1 MEPESKNKTM
11 DVTTLKGEVIYFIV
25 SKEKQLGGKM
35 DAVLQF
41 NRMTFDSE
49 TGKFKQ
55 KFSGKFILKQKS
67 SSLQIVAC
75 CCAIDS
81 RTGQNAPC
89 ILLEKHRKAHSKF
102 RYSLLMLHSS
112 NQVEQCL
119 DFELDYELKV
129 NVTLLTG
136 PSVLWSCGN
145 QVYYISSETNGFF
158 KIPISF
164 TAVKWIGEISD
175 GDIIVLGVRKTIE
188 PVKTDEI
195 SISHADKLIWGC
207 EFVTYSLQKRE
218 NFCISHHFIPHAYSC
233 VVTSILICPSEE
245 IDDQIKTIVVATT
258 CKKQLVLFEN
268 CVPKNVCQLP
278 FDESHKIKVVTTG
291 RENCFF
297 LVSSKAGRVCA
308 VSKES
313 WQVVAVWQEIWTVQ
327 LDDFLG
333 IGTEQILLLPSA
345 ACTIEDCFKSFV
357 LTDLG
362 EFNHNVNSG
371 HAEDNGTQPY
381 DKGHVNYYHTVQ
393 ALEARL
399 QLGLAS
405 LEELQQLLRA
415 KERVL
420 LQSTKALTSL
430 IEGKQSTLP
439 QAEEEGLVSLWNEEQ
454 LDLRPLVEQACPTSQ
469 VLNYPVQ
476 KIWQRIVDSSWIVGI
491 QLSESVSLN
500 FDYLSLSLVMDHDF
514 TAAPVIQSQSKV
526 LKVSRSPVLAS
537 FHQYPSEPP
546 LKKPRL
552 EMQDIHALRS
562 SHKEDPC
569 FRTYKDHTQ
578 TITVVTDLSPL
589 LIYNNIHCCVLL
601 HGTMG
606 PIQKTESTNREKI
619 ISCGRVSLN
628 LEDIWN
634 EKYAINLLQN
644 PLLCTGNAVEDFYG
658 TVAASRRSSFRI
670 FSPDY
675 TLTRVKDWLLG
686 SMQCD
691 PLKIC
696 PEYLLCSKSGPL
708 QGILLNWH
716 PQNPF
721 QGILTVLCR
730 NQSFLL
736 MFLHGLIKI
745 LPQGCVVT
753 HVSAGTEDQIADM
766 LGCALEQECLA
777 FRNVI
782 TSAISETEN
791 AFTMRAKT
799 EKKQNI
805 LVHTPLLN
813 SEEKV
818 QEYRAKFQIEQEQ
831 STLGMNLSITGFQYR
846 EITKKLTGV
855 QLNTDS
861 SAWRLGRFYSS
872 VYI

>member
-1 MEPESKNKTM
+1 MEPESKNKTV
-11 DVTTLKGEVIYFIV
+11 DVTTLKGEVISFTV
-25 SKEKQLGGKM
+25 SKEKQPSGKI

-41 NRMTFDSE
+41 KRMIFDSE
-49 TGKFKQ
+49 TGKFIQ
-55 KFSGKFILKQKS
+55 KFLGKFNLNQKS

-81 RTGQNAPC
+81 RTGQNVPC
-89 ILLEKHRKAHSKF
+89 ILLEMYIKAHSKF

-112 NQVEQCL
+112 NQVVRCL
-119 DFELDYELKV
+119 DFELEYEMNV

-136 PSVLWSCGN
+136 PSVLWTCGD
-145 QVYYISSETNGFF
+145 QVYYISYETNGIFN
-158 KIPISF
+158 IPISF
-164 TAVKWIGEISD
+164 TAIKLIGEISD
-175 GDIIVLGVRKTIE
+175 GEIIILGVRKTVG
-188 PVKTDEI
+188 PVKSDETSVI
-195 SISHADKLIWGC
+195 HADKLIWGC

-218 NFCISHHFIPHAYSC
+218 SFCISHHFIPHAYSS

-245 IDDQIKTIVVATT
+245 IDNQVKTIVVATT

-268 CVPKNVCQLP
+268 SVPKNVCQLP
-278 FDESHKIKVVTTG
+278 FEEAYQIKVVTTG

-297 LVSSKAGRVCA
+297 LVSSKAGMICA
-308 VSKES
+308 ISKET
-313 WQVVAVWQEIWTVQ
+313 WQ
-327 LDDFLG
+327 
-333 IGTEQILLLPSA
+333 
-345 ACTIEDCFKSFV
+345 
-357 LTDLG
+357 
-362 EFNHNVNSG
+362 VNSG
-371 HAEDNGTQPY
+371 HAEEKEILTY
-381 DKGHVNYYHTVQ
+381 DMGDVNYYHTIQ

-430 IEGKQSTLP
+430 IEGKRPTLP
-439 QAEEEGLVSLWNEEQ
+439 KAEEEGLVSLWNEEES
-454 LDLRPLVEQACPTSQ
+454 DLQPLVEEAGPTSQ

-476 KIWQRIVDSSWIVGI
+476 KIWQRVVDSRWIVGI
-491 QLSESVSLN
+491 QLSESVNLN
-500 FDYLSLSLVMDHDF
+500 FDYLSLSLVMDRDF

-526 LKVSRSPVLAS
+526 LKVNKSQVSAS
-537 FHQYPSEPP
+537 FLQYPSKPP
-546 LKKPRL
+546 MKKPRL
-552 EMQDIHALRS
+552 EVQNVRTLSS

-569 FRTYKDHTQ
+569 FQIYKDHAQ

-589 LIYNNIHCCVLL
+589 LVYSNICCYVLL
-601 HGTMG
+601 HGTMD
-606 PIQKTESTNREKI
+606 PIQKTGFMKKEKI
-619 ISCGRVSLN
+619 ISCGRISLN

-644 PLLCTGNAVEDFYG
+644 PLLCTDNAVEDFYS
-658 TVAASRRSSFRI
+658 TVATSQRSSLRI

-675 TLTRVKDWLLG
+675 TLTRVKAWLLG
-686 SMQCD
+686 SMQCE

-696 PEYLLCSKSGPL
+696 PEYLLCSKSGSL

-721 QGILTVLCR
+721 QGILTVFCR
-730 NQSFLL
+730 NHSCLL
-736 MFLHGLIKI
+736 MFLHGLIRV

-753 HVSAGTEDQIADM
+753 HISAGTEDQITDM

-791 AFTMRAKT
+791 EFTMTAKT

-805 LVHTPLLN
+805 LFHFPLIN
-813 SEEKV
+813 SEEEV
-818 QEYRAKFQIEQEQ
+818 QEYRAKFRIEQEQ
-831 STLGMNLSITGFQYR
+831 STLGMNLSISGFQYR
-846 EITKKLTGV
+846 EITKKLTAM
-855 QLNTDS
+855 QLNADS
-861 SAWRLGRFYSS
+861 SAWRLSRFYNS
-872 VYI
+872 V